1 MDDQH
6 DDPSAVAGEAPE
18 PDESLEG
25 SEETTDLG
33 DGGIIIQN

>member
-6 DDPSAVAGEAPE
+6 DDPSAVAGKTPE
-18 PDESLEG
+18 HDESLEG

-33 DGGIIIQN
+33 DGGLSAVN